1 MYKLFYVPCEM
12 MNIVSLHPDAFL
24 LPDFLTNEE
33 CQAYID
39 MSEAIGYEEAGV
51 TTGKNQSTMIKSIR
65 NNYRLIYTDEAL
77 AEQLFQRAKPAL
89 PAQMGLYN
97 LLGFNEQ
104 FRFYRYDVGERF
116 NKHRDGH
123 FVRNVWEESFLTF
136 LIYLNEDF
144 EGGETAFDDFSV
156 KPQTG
161 TALCFLHELKHTG
174 TLVHSGTK
182 YVLRTD
188 VMFRMLKKC

>member
-1 MYKLFYVPCEM
+1 MTD
-12 MNIVSLHPDAFL
+12 IVSLHQDAFL
-24 LPDFLTNEE
+24 MPDFLTKNE
-33 CQAYID
+33 CQAYIA
-39 MSEAIGYEEAGV
+39 MSENIGYEEAGV
-51 TTGKNQSTMIKSIR
+51 TTGKNQSTMMKGIR

-77 AEQLFQRAKPAL
+77 AETLYQRAKPAL
-89 PAQMGLYN
+89 PAQIGLYS
-97 LLGFNEQ
+97 LAGFNEQ

-116 NKHRDGH
+116 KKHRDGH
-123 FVRNVWEESFLTF
+123 FVRNEWEESFLTF

-144 EGGETAFDDFSV
+144 EGGETTFDDFLV

-174 TLVHSGTK
+174 TLMNSGTK

-188 VMFRMLKKC
+188 VMFTKH